1 MLLTVPRGTL
11 LLTLGLCA
19 SACSEPLS
27 HEECETLLDRYVSL
41 LVASDRPQTGEAE
54 LVRLK
59 AQAREKAARDPT
71 FGRCSR
77 EVSRGQF
84 QCAMKAE
91 NADRLEQCLL

>member
-1 MLLTVPRGTL
+1 VLLIVRGGKVVL
-11 LLTLGLCA
+11 ALGLAATSCA
-19 SACSEPLS
+19 EPLS
-27 HEECETLLDRYVSL
+27 QEECETLLDRYVSL
-41 LVASDRPQTGEAE
+41 LVASDRPKTGEAE

-59 AQAREKAARDPT
+59 QQAREKASRDPA

-77 EVSRGQF
+77 EVSRNQF

>member
-1 MLLTVPRGTL
+1 MRLGKL
-11 LLTLGLCA
+11 LLTLGLGA
-19 SACSEPLS
+19 SACAEPLS

-41 LVASDRPQTGEAE
+41 LVASDRPHTGEAE
-54 LVRLK
+54 RVRLK
-59 AQAREKAARDPT
+59 MQARDKARRDPA